1 MNVQSPRQALGLDPR
16 GGPIQTFLVK
26 SGTPRRPRVVRGEGI
41 YYWDDTGRRYIDV
54 SSGPVANNLGSGNKR
69 VLEAMRKQAE
79 ACAFAFPGQFES
91 EANENLANLLTKLAG
106 PGLDR
111 AFFVSGGS
119 EASESAIKFC
129 RQWFL
134 AKGQPQR
141 FKVIGREPGYHGGT
155 LGALAI
161 TGDEH
166 QHAVFGPMLRAMP
179 KVPTPFTY
187 RLPANHTRDSYA
199 RHCAQ
204 ALDDK
209 IREEGPETVMAF
221 IMEPV
226 GGLATGALV
235 AEDIYFTMI
244 RQICNKHGI
253 LLIFD
258 EVMSGAGRT
267 GKFLAADHWPDCRP
281 DLVILAKGIAAGY
294 TPMGCLL
301 APAHMVKTVADA
313 GGFMNGF
320 TYFANPLSCAIGYA
334 VLSEVVEHGLIEQA
348 AVRGEQLRARLDA
361 IAGRS
366 AIVGDV
372 RGLGLLLAIELSCD
386 RANKTPIPLELL
398 APVRFQQIAAELGL
412 AVYCR
417 RTSLGAYGDWLMI
430 SPPLTVTEAEVDEIA
445 EGLEKA
451 LAAYERELRGLGV
464 VQG

>member
-1 MNVQSPRQALGLDPR
+1 MNAQNPRSPLGHDPR
-16 GGPIQTFLVK
+16 GGPIQVFLAK

-41 YYWDDTGRRYIDV
+41 YFWDDQGRRFIDV

-69 VLEAMRKQAE
+69 VLAAMQKQAE
-79 ACAFAFPGQFES
+79 AVAFAFPGQFES
-91 EANENLANLLTKLAG
+91 EANENLADLLTRLAG

-119 EASESAIKFC
+119 EASESAIKLC
-129 RQWFL
+129 RQYFL
-134 AKGQPQR
+134 AKGEPR
-141 FKVIGREPGYHGGT
+141 RWKVIGREPGYHGGT

-161 TGDEH
+161 TGDKH
-166 QHAVFGPMLRAMP
+166 QHAVFGPLLREMP

-187 RLPANHTRDSYA
+187 RLPPNHTRESYA

-204 ALDDK
+204 ELERT
-209 IREEGPETVMAF
+209 IVEEGPETVMAF

-235 AEDIYFTMI
+235 AEDIYFTMV
-244 RQICNKHGI
+244 RQICTKYEI

-267 GKFLAADHWPDCRP
+267 GKFLAADHWPDARP

-301 APAHMVKTVADA
+301 APTDIVKTVADA

-320 TYFANPLSCAIGYA
+320 TYFANPLSCAIGFA
-334 VLSEVVEHGLIEQA
+334 VLTEVVEQGLIEQA
-348 AVRGEQLRARLDA
+348 AIRGRQLKERLEA

-372 RGLGLLLAIELSCD
+372 RGLGLLLAMELTCD
-386 RANKTPIPLELL
+386 KANKTPIPLELV
-398 APVRFQQIAAELGL
+398 APVRFQAIASEFGL

-417 RTSLGAYGDWLMI
+417 RTSQGAYGDWLMI
-430 SPPLTVTEAEVDEIA
+430 SPPLTVTAAEVDEIA

-451 LAAYERELRGLGV
+451 LAAYERELRG
-464 VQG
+464 QGALKG